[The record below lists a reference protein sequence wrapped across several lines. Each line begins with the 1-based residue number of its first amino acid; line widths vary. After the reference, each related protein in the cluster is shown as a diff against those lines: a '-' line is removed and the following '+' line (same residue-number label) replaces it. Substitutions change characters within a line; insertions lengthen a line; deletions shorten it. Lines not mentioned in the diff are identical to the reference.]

1 MSGMRLRL
9 RILRNE
15 LPPVTTLWPISD
27 TQQKNTITQLLEQ
40 VNNVFPLESESW
52 GLEHYVVT
60 VASFEALH
68 YHEIGAVC
76 RDEDEVVIRPLSYA
90 EVRARTLL
98 GRDQIAPDGR
108 HLYDGLPYGRP
119 LLRGVVRPEV
129 KIPARKRRRLEIEEA
144 PHANDEVDAN
154 EGAVVKFGDLD
165 EEDEESEDDGDFEI
179 EEEEEED
186 SEESLDEAESEAS
199 SEASGESGRESE
211 ESSDSDTSSSSDDT
225 SDDDDSSGSESWDGI
240 QSGPH
245 SPGLSVSF
253 RHTTTSQFLEGIVR
267 KGYLRSDQLIERA
280 S

>member
-1 MSGMRLRL
+1 
-9 RILRNE
+9 
-15 LPPVTTLWPISD
+15 
-27 TQQKNTITQLLEQ
+27 
-40 VNNVFPLESESW
+40 
-52 GLEHYVVT
+52 
-60 VASFEALH
+60 
-68 YHEIGAVC
+68 
-76 RDEDEVVIRPLSYA
+76 
-90 EVRARTLL
+90 
-98 GRDQIAPDGR
+98 
-108 HLYDGLPYGRP
+108 RP